1 MVMMMMMMMIMI
13 MKMTKIQDNLPRR
26 RKTLPA
32 SKSQFNTNHDY
43 FCDENKGLLM
53 MEQKMFRGDLQPSTQ
68 DIRPPQNL
76 PYIIIIMMTM
86 MAMVTM
92 VKDKGF

>member
-1 MVMMMMMMMIMI
+1 MEE
-13 MKMTKIQDNLPRR
+13 KI
-26 RKTLPA
+26 
-32 SKSQFNTNHDY
+32 
-43 FCDENKGLLM
+43 CG
-53 MEQKMFRGDLQPSTQ
+53 GDLQPSTQ

-76 PYIIIIMMTM
+76 PYIIMIMMTM

>member
-1 MVMMMMMMMIMI
+1 MMMMMMMMVMMMMMMMIMI

-53 MEQKMFRGDLQPSTQ
+53 MEQKMFEEIFSLRHKTLVHPKIFLTLS
-68 DIRPPQNL
+68 
-76 PYIIIIMMTM
+76 
-86 MAMVTM
+86 
-92 VKDKGF
+92 